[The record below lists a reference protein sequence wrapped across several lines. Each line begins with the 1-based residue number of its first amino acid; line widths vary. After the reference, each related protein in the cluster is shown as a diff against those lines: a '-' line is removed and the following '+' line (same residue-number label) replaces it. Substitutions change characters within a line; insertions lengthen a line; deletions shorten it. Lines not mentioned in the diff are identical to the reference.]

1 MLDSTE
7 SLLLVG
13 GAGNDR
19 YQFDADS
26 PLGLI
31 SLDEVGG
38 GIDTLDF
45 SPTETNGISINLSLA
60 TNQIVNP
67 NLSLNLAS
75 TSTFENVTGGSGN
88 DTLTG
93 NTLNNTLNGGPGADL
108 LDGGDGNDTLNGGVG
123 NDTLVGGAGNET
135 YVFNTNT
142 PLGSDTVTDSGRLPV
157 FCWQCTNNLTVN
169 LGLTT
174 PQVVNANLTLTL
186 ASATSI
192 EHIFGGSGN
201 DTLTGNTLNNTLN
214 GNDGDDV
221 LSGGDGNDTLN
232 AGVGNDTLNGGNGN
246 DALNGGAGADA
257 LDGGDG
263 DDKLYGESGN
273 DTLVGG
279 AGNETYVFNTNTP
292 LDSDT
297 VTDSAGNDYL
307 YFVGSTNNL
316 TLNLGLT
323 TPQVVNSNLT
333 LILTSATSIEHI
345 YGGLGNDTLTG
356 NSLNNTLNGYDG
368 NDVLSGGDGNDTLNA
383 GAGND
388 TLVGEAGNETYV
400 FNTNTPLGSDTVTDS
415 SAGSDYLYFV
425 GSTNNLTVNLGLT
438 TPQVVNANLT
448 LTLASATSFE
458 HIFGGSGND
467 TLTGNTLNNT
477 LNGYDGDD
485 VLSGGDGNDTL
496 NAGTGNDTL
505 NGGDGNDALN
515 GGAGADALD
524 GGDGNDKLYGESG
537 NDTLVGGAGNET
549 YVFNTNTP
557 LDSDTVTDSAGN
569 DYLYFVGSTN
579 DLTVNL
585 GLTTPQVVNANLTP
599 DPDLGHINRTYLWRV
614 RERHVHRQQS
624 EQHAQRI

>member
-1 MLDSTE
+1 MKSVV
-7 SLLLVG
+7 LVG
-13 GAGNDR
+13 GSGDDT

-45 SPTETNGISINLSLA
+45 SLTETIGVSINLSLA

-67 NLSLNLAS
+67 NLSLNLGS
-75 TSTFENVTGGSGN
+75 TSTFENVIGGSGN
-88 DTLTG
+88 DILTG
-93 NTLNNTLNGGPGADL
+93 NTLNNTLN
-108 LDGGDGNDTLNGGVG
+108 
-123 NDTLVGGAGNET
+123 GGAGNET

-142 PLGSDTVTDSGRLPV
+142 PLGSDTVTDSAGSDYLYFV
-157 FCWQCTNNLTVN
+157 GSTNNLTVN

-232 AGVGNDTLNGGNGN
+232 GGVGNDTLNGGNGN

-316 TLNLGLT
+316 TVNISLT

-333 LILTSATSIEHI
+333 LTLASATSIEHI
-345 YGGLGNDTLTG
+345 YGGSGNDTLTG
-356 NSLNNTLNGYDG
+356 NTLNNTLNGHGGD
-368 NDVLSGGDGNDTLNA
+368 DVLSGDDGNDTLVG

-388 TLVGEAGNETYV
+388 TLVGGAGNETYA

-415 SAGSDYLYFV
+415 AGSDYLYFV
-425 GSTNNLTVNLGLT
+425 GSTNNVTVNLGLT

-448 LTLASATSFE
+448 LTLASATSIE

-467 TLTGNTLNNT
+467 TLTGNT
-477 LNGYDGDD
+477 
-485 VLSGGDGNDTL
+485 
-496 NAGTGNDTL
+496 
-505 NGGDGNDALN
+505 
-515 GGAGADALD
+515 
-524 GGDGNDKLYGESG
+524 
-537 NDTLVGGAGNET
+537 
-549 YVFNTNTP
+549 
-557 LDSDTVTDSAGN
+557 
-569 DYLYFVGSTN
+569 
-579 DLTVNL
+579 
-585 GLTTPQVVNANLTP
+585 
-599 DPDLGHINRTYLWRV
+599 
-614 RERHVHRQQS
+614 S
-624 EQHAQRI
+624 EQHAEWK

>member
-1 MLDSTE
+1 MKI
-7 SLLLVG
+7 LL
-13 GAGNDR
+13 AG
-19 YQFDADS
+19 
-26 PLGLI
+26 P
-31 SLDEVGG
+31 
-38 GIDTLDF
+38 
-45 SPTETNGISINLSLA
+45 
-60 TNQIVNP
+60 
-67 NLSLNLAS
+67 
-75 TSTFENVTGGSGN
+75 GN

-93 NTLNNTLNGGPGADL
+93 NSLNNTLNGGIEGRC
-108 LDGGDGNDTLNGGVG
+108 LDGGDGIDTLNGGAG

-142 PLGSDTVTDSGRLPV
+142 PLGSDTVTDSAGSDYLYFV
-157 FCWQCTNNLTVN
+157 GSTNNVTVN

-232 AGVGNDTLNGGNGN
+232 GGVGNDTLNGGNGN

-316 TLNLGLT
+316 TVNISLT

-333 LILTSATSIEHI
+333 LTLASATSIEHI
-345 YGGLGNDTLTG
+345 YGGSGNDTLTG
-356 NSLNNTLNGYDG
+356 NTLNNTLNGHGGD
-368 NDVLSGGDGNDTLNA
+368 DVLSGDDGNDTLVG

-388 TLVGEAGNETYV
+388 TLVGGAGNETYA

-415 SAGSDYLYFV
+415 AGSDYLYFV
-425 GSTNNLTVNLGLT
+425 GSTNNVTVNLGLT

-448 LTLASATSFE
+448 LTLASATSIE

-467 TLTGNTLNNT
+467 TLTGNT
-477 LNGYDGDD
+477 
-485 VLSGGDGNDTL
+485 S
-496 NAGTGNDTL
+496 
-505 NGGDGNDALN
+505 
-515 GGAGADALD
+515 
-524 GGDGNDKLYGESG
+524 
-537 NDTLVGGAGNET
+537 
-549 YVFNTNTP
+549 
-557 LDSDTVTDSAGN
+557 
-569 DYLYFVGSTN
+569 
-579 DLTVNL
+579 
-585 GLTTPQVVNANLTP
+585 Q
-599 DPDLGHINRTYLWRV
+599 
-614 RERHVHRQQS
+614 
-624 EQHAQRI
+624 QHAEWK